1 MEIREATSQDH
12 DKMID
17 IWSEFIMVT
26 CHFLTTNEI
35 TKLKIVFEE
44 KFLNNPE
51 MSYLTQWE
59 DGGLIGFACMRNND
73 ILFTPVEPR
82 LFGKG
87 YDEMMIK
94 YLLERFDIRYTY
106 AYCADMHSL
115 AFYSAL
121 GFEIDDKI
129 DDIFFGNDYKVNQLR
144 LGISRKEAIKRIEE
158 KIK

>member
-1 MEIREATSQDH
+1 
-12 DKMID
+12 
-17 IWSEFIMVT
+17 
-26 CHFLTTNEI
+26 
-35 TKLKIVFEE
+35 
-44 KFLNNPE
+44 

-82 LFGKG
+82 LFGKD

-94 YLLERFDIRYTY
+94 YLLERFDIMYTY
-106 AYCADMHSL
+106 AYCADMHLL

-144 LGISRKEAIKRIEE
+144 LDISRKEAIKRIEE

>member
-1 MEIREATSQDH
+1 
-12 DKMID
+12 
-17 IWSEFIMVT
+17 MVT

-82 LFGKG
+82 LFGKD

-94 YLLERFDIRYTY
+94 YLLERFDIMYTY
-106 AYCADMHSL
+106 AYCADMHLL

-121 GFEIDDKI
+121 GFEID
-129 DDIFFGNDYKVNQLR
+129 G
-144 LGISRKEAIKRIEE
+144 
-158 KIK
+158 